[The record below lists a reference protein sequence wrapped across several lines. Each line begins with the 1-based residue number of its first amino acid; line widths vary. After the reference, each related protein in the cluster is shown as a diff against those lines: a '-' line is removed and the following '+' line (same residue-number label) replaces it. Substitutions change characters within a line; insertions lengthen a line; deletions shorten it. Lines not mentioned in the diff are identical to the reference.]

1 MLEDVIIYPKKLVV
15 QVALDNGEIT
25 GLSATDYVLADED
38 RTITPP
44 ALSME
49 EARTILT
56 VISRFTHNIALIE
69 NDLNEEV
76 ICHEFTGKINGGI
89 YRIYMNG
96 TKGMEEKIEHIQA
109 ADQEAQ
115 GV

>member
-1 MLEDVIIYPKKLVV
+1 M
-15 QVALDNGEIT
+15 AG
-25 GLSATDYVLADED
+25 ED

-44 ALSME
+44 ALAME
-49 EARTILT
+49 EARTILNRNFE
-56 VISRFTHNIALIE
+56 VLTHNLALIE

-89 YRIYMNG
+89 YRIYING
-96 TKGMEEKIEHIQA
+96 TTGMEEKIEHIQA
-109 ADQEAQ
+109 ADQAAQ